1 MDREEIPKRWNELSE
16 EITSGMAE
24 WRSQHPKAASREIE
38 IEIDNIYPY
47 CGQG

>member
-1 MDREEIPKRWNELSE
+1 MDGEEIRKRWNRLSE
-16 EITSGMAE
+16 EVSSGMAE
-24 WRSQHPKAASREIE
+24 WRSQHTKGTFREIE